1 MSNSIDPPCSLLHGL
16 PHWLRDIAM
25 RIMPNGDN
33 GGVVGGDDNYDYDV
47 VVVMIMKMMVMLRC
61 WW

>member
-1 MSNSIDPPCSLLHGL
+1 MQVM
-16 PHWLRDIAM
+16 PH
-25 RIMPNGDN
+25 GDN
-33 GGVVGGDDNYDYDV
+33 DGVVGGDDNYDYDV